1 MENQDINYVIS
12 SDDRTNTGIGNYYD
26 IDFGGLNTS
35 YDDFIVTVKQIVLNG
50 NVLSSNGYI
59 LLTADNLATG
69 NDVFSPSI
77 LGANECILGV
87 ISTNIDG
94 LMTNTGISFRVN
106 NIRTRKQIK
115 FRLLTPDFNSA
126 VSGTDINIGGV
137 ETRWVLQM
145 SLKAVKDRSEY

>member
-1 MENQDINYVIS
+1 MENQNINYVIS
-12 SDDRTNTGIGNYYD
+12 SDDKTNTGIGNYYD
-26 IDFGGLNTS
+26 IEFGGLNTGFE
-35 YDDFIVTVKQIVLNG
+35 DFIVTVNQVVLNG

-59 LLTADNLATG
+59 LLTAENLATG
-69 NDVFSPSI
+69 NDVFSPGI
-77 LGANECILGV
+77 LGANECIVGV

-94 LMTNTGISFRVN
+94 LMSNTGISFRVN

-126 VSGTDINIGGV
+126 VSGTDININNI